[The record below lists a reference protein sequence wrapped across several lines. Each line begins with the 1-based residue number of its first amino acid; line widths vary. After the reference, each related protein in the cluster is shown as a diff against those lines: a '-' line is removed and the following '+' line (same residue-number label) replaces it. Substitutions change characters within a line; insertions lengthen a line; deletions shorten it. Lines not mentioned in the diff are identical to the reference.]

1 MGHRSTVRGRSR
13 QQGLLVSKI
22 VQIDRMTKLLTI
34 CRSFDFI
41 TLPGRPWSKP
51 ALLPAGQWARL
62 LLEGDPRAGASRLVL
77 VLGKGGQAGQEGQ
90 LGAGSLLA
98 FLRGQIYYIYI
109 FEEKNLNVDHLYRLA
124 RRHYQPQSRTS
135 LDQEP
140 SRCRLDSKTFST
152 TCPKRCLFRK
162 GLLWQC
168 SSTRY
173 LYY

>member
-22 VQIDRMTKLLTI
+22 VQIDTMTKLLTI

-41 TLPGRPWSKP
+41 TLPGGPRPWSKP
-51 ALLPAGQWARL
+51 TLLPAGQRARL
-62 LLEGDPRAGASRLVL
+62 LLEGTPRAGASRLDL
-77 VLGKGGQAGQEGQ
+77 VLGKGGQAGQEGE
-90 LGAGSLLA
+90 LGARSLLA
-98 FLRGQIYYIYI
+98 FHTNI
-109 FEEKNLNVDHLYRLA
+109 FWRKNLNVDHFYRLA

-140 SRCRLDSKTFST
+140 SRCRPDSKTFST

-162 GLLWQC
+162 GLI
-168 SSTRY
+168 
-173 LYY
+173 